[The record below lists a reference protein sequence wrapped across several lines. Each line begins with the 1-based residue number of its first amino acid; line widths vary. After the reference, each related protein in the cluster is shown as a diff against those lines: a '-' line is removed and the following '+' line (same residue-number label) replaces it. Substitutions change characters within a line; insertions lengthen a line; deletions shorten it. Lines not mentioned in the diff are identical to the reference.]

1 MERTITSATSDFKLS
16 YKLFSDVIYFKAKDI
31 ASVLGYNNTT
41 KAILDHI
48 DCDYKFKLGDLVG
61 SNEMGLLDHNDKITL
76 YITEPGLYQLIFKSN
91 LASAKDFTKWVF
103 TEVLPSIRTT
113 GTRSKTNF

>member
-1 MERTITSATSDFKLS
+1 MERTITSATSDFKLA

-31 ASVLGYNNTT
+31 ASVLGYTNTT

-91 LASAKDFTKWVF
+91 LASAKDFRNSAF
-103 TEVLPSIRTT
+103 TEVLPSI
-113 GTRSKTNF
+113 